1 MAMKTKVIKIDPQ
14 NIDLGKIKKAAQ
26 VIKKGGIVAFPTETV
41 YGLAADFFN
50 KQAVDRIFEVKKRPK
65 DKLLSVQIEDIA
77 YLEKLACDIPAL
89 AYQLAGKFWPG
100 PLTLVLPA
108 RPEYSW
114 AGGPARRSLGVGG
127 KANRGGTIGVRIPDN
142 NIARSL
148 IKESATALVAP
159 SANLSAEPAAK
170 TADQV
175 LHSFDGLIEFVID
188 SGPVELGIPSTVIDL
203 TVSPYKILREGAI
216 SRRDLRSVGG
226 AAAVKTIL
234 LVCTGNSCRSVMA
247 WGLLK
252 KMLKERSDYKIM
264 TAGTRVVEGVRPTP
278 EAIQVMAEQG
288 IDVSGH
294 LGRVLSDEMINEA
307 DLILVMERAHK
318 ESILMHRFDAK
329 NKIHLLTEFGRIK
342 KEDKLLNPDI
352 PDPIGKPLQ
361 FYRRVFGIIK
371 ESLTSTVKRLEQ
383 L

>member
-1 MAMKTKVIKIDPQ
+1 MKTEVVKIDPQ
-14 NIDLGKIKKAAQ
+14 NIDLEKIKKAAQ

-65 DKLLSVQIEDIA
+65 DKPLSVQIEDIT
-77 YLEKLACDIPAL
+77 YLEKLACDIPAF

-108 RPEYSW
+108 RPEYNW
-114 AGGPARRSLGVGG
+114 AGG

-142 NIARSL
+142 KIARSL

-170 TADQV
+170 TAQE
-175 LHSFDGLIEFVID
+175 LMHSFNGLIEMVID
-188 SGPVELGIPSTVIDL
+188 SGPVELGIPSTVVDL
-203 TVSPYKILREGAI
+203 TVCPYKILREGAI
-216 SRRDLRSVGG
+216 SRKDLQSVR
-226 AAAVKTIL
+226 ARAAVKTIL

-252 KMLKERSDYKIM
+252 KMLKERGDYKIM
-264 TAGTRVVEGVRPTP
+264 TAGTRAFKGIPPTG
-278 EAIQVMAEQG
+278 ETIQVMSEQD

-294 LGRVLSDEMINEA
+294 RTSPLSDEILREA

-318 ESILMHRFDAK
+318 ENILERNPCLR
-329 NKIHLLTEFGRIK
+329 NKVHLLNEFGRIG
-342 KEDKLLNPDI
+342 KEDKLVDPDI
-352 PDPIGKPLQ
+352 PDPIGKPLD
-361 FYRRVFGIIK
+361 FYHRVLDIIK
-371 ESLTSTVKRLEQ
+371 ESIVRTAKKLGEQ
-383 L
+383 